1 MKTVIGLLL
10 LLPFVSAS
18 LAAEHEHHSQGDVHP
33 GPLSTVVNRSFDRAQ
48 VARGETIY
56 TRHCASCHGA
66 RGEGA
71 PQWRQRGADGKLPA
85 PPLDGSGHAWH
96 HPMADLIEMINE
108 GSRPGEGNMPGW
120 KGKLGADEV
129 NAVIAWFQS
138 LWNDDIHEYWQQI
151 DRRARE
157 GGL

>member
-1 MKTVIGLLL
+1 MKTTIALLL
-10 LLPFVSAS
+10 LCVAAPSF
-18 LAAEHEHHSQGDVHP
+18 AAEHEHQGHGDAHP
-33 GPLSTVVNRSFDRAQ
+33 GPLSTVVNRPVDHAL
-48 VARGETIY
+48 VARGATIY
-56 TRHCASCHGA
+56 ARHCATCHGA

-71 PQWRQRGADGKLPA
+71 PQWQRRGADGKMPA

-120 KGKLGADEV
+120 KGKLAAGEID
-129 NAVIAWFQS
+129 AVIAWFQS
-138 LWNDDIHEYWQQI
+138 LWNDDIHEFWQQI